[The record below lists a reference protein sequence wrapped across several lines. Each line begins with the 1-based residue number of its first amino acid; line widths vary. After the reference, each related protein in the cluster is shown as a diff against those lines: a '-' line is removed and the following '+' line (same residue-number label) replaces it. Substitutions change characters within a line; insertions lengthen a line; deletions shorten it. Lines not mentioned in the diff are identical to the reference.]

1 MKATLTKKTNKR
13 DGSVAELP
21 LAPTDHNLE
30 AMLGVAFPVLNEAL
44 TALAAVYPEL
54 EHEWKFSPRS
64 GWYQIWLLEG
74 RRLFYVLPKP
84 GSFRLNL
91 ILGDKA
97 IKTLKA
103 GPQAAELKRRLE
115 SAKRWPEG
123 TMFSFEAADFD
134 PQLVVAMIEA
144 KLET

>member
-1 MKATLTKKTNKR
+1 MKATLTKKTKR

-30 AMLGVAFPVLNEAL
+30 DLLGTAFPVLNEAL
-44 TALAAVYPEL
+44 SALVAVYPEL

-84 GSFRLNL
+84 GAFRLSL

-97 IKTLKA
+97 IKALKQGA
-103 GPQAAELKRRLE
+103 HAAELKRRLE

-123 TMFSFEAADFD
+123 TSFAFEATDFD
-134 PQLVVAMIEA
+134 AALVVAMVEA
-144 KLET
+144 KLDT